1 MLDSKNKIG
10 DIKNSNIGSI
20 EQTNIEKQE
29 NNITNNNITNK
40 QVNLIV
46 TGGDFT
52 EVALSHDLFPDYI
65 VATKKMHNG
74 KYTLVSKPTS
84 EEALKKYPYNFK
96 SSFRVIDERYKNIKD
111 PKLLLDMI
119 QYADSPVEVEVTKF
133 EQYLGNVIDPYP
145 NPELSPMQEGTKSYI
160 IPQKKELPKIEFNVD
175 IEFENSNFKLKNI
188 DLKLTKQLSSK
199 IFILDNYAQKN
210 LPVFIQLELEFVS
223 EKELKCKLNY
233 KINEEKAKSSKD
245 LYTYNLFVLNFFKN
259 KYSMYDKK
267 KGKTIL
273 AGRVKSDKKEEIKSI
288 ESYLQLIRMIM
299 QIEKYF
305 NVNFDIPKEIPRDD
319 VDTIEALYKKIMESK
334 KRIRALDFSF
344 SVLKKDTD
352 TNIDYLKQLLKPDN
366 IGITVTYKDV
376 IYNIL
381 GKDIKI
387 NEILEKYEGIKCYN
401 KEKVKNFIDNY
412 DSLKEDYELR
422 IKMIPIKGKRF
433 YKYTKIIKDETSA

>member
-10 DIKNSNIGSI
+10 DIKNSNIGNI

-46 TGGDFT
+46 TEGNFT
-52 EVALSHDLFPDYI
+52 EIALSHDLFPDYI

-74 KYTLVSKPTS
+74 KYTFVSKPTT
-84 EEALKKYPYNFK
+84 EEAVKKYPHTFK
-96 SSFRVIDERYKNIKD
+96 SSIQVLDERYKDIKD
-111 PKLLLDMI
+111 PKLLIDML
-119 QYADSPVEVEVTKF
+119 QYADSPVEIKVLKF
-133 EQYLGNVIDPYP
+133 EQYLGGIVDPYP
-145 NPELSPMQEGTKSYI
+145 DPELSPMQEGTKSYI
-160 IPQKKELPKIEFNVD
+160 MPQKKELPKIEFKVD

-188 DLKLTKQLSSK
+188 DLKLTKQLSST
-199 IFILDNYAQKN
+199 IFILDNYAQN
-210 LPVFIQLELEFVS
+210 SSPVFMQLELEFIS

-233 KINEEKAKSSKD
+233 KMNEEGAKSSKT

-259 KYSMYDKK
+259 RYSMYDRK

-273 AGRVKSDKKEEIKSI
+273 AGKVKDDKKEEIKSS
-288 ESYLQLIRMIM
+288 ERYLQLIRMIM

-305 NVNFDIPKEIPRDD
+305 NVKFDIPKEIPQDD

-334 KRIRALDFSF
+334 KRISALDFSF

-352 TNIDYLKQLLKPDN
+352 TDIDYLKQLLQPDN
-366 IGITVTYKDV
+366 MGIIVTYKDV

-381 GKDIKI
+381 GKNIKI
-387 NEILEKYEGIKCYN
+387 NEILENYEGIKCYN
-401 KEKVKNFIDNY
+401 KEEVKNFIDNY
-412 DSLKEDYELR
+412 DSLKEGYELR
-422 IKMIPIKGKRF
+422 IKMIPIKGKKF
-433 YKYTKIIKDETSA
+433 YKYTKIIKDEASA

>member
-29 NNITNNNITNK
+29 NNITNNNITNR

-84 EEALKKYPYNFK
+84 EEAVKKYPHTFK
-96 SSFRVIDERYKNIKD
+96 SSIQVLDERYKDIKD
-111 PKLLLDMI
+111 PKLLLDML
-119 QYADSPVEVEVTKF
+119 QYADSPVEIKVLKF
-133 EQYLGNVIDPYP
+133 EQYLGGIVDPYP
-145 NPELSPMQEGTKSYI
+145 DPELSPMQEGTKSYI
-160 IPQKKELPKIEFNVD
+160 MPQKKELPKIEFKVD

-199 IFILDNYAQKN
+199 IFILDNYAQN
-210 LPVFIQLELEFVS
+210 NSPVFIQLEFIS

-233 KINEEKAKSSKD
+233 KMNEEKAKSSKT

-259 KYSMYDKK
+259 RYSMYDKK

-273 AGRVKSDKKEEIKSI
+273 AGKVKDDKKEEIKSL
-288 ESYLQLIRMIM
+288 ERYLQLIRMIM

-305 NVNFDIPKEIPRDD
+305 NVKFDIPKEIPKDD
-319 VDTIEALYKKIMESK
+319 VDTIEALYEKIMESK

-352 TNIDYLKQLLKPDN
+352 RDYLKPLLQPDN
-366 IGITVTYKDV
+366 MGIIITYKDV

-401 KEKVKNFIDNY
+401 KEKLKNFIDKY

-422 IKMIPIKGKRF
+422 IKMIPTKGKKF
-433 YKYTKIIKDETSA
+433 YKYTKIIKNETSA

>member
-29 NNITNNNITNK
+29 NNITNNNITKK

-52 EVALSHDLFPDYI
+52 EVALSHNLFPDYI

-111 PKLLLDMI
+111 PDLLLDMI
-119 QYADSPVEVEVTKF
+119 QYADSPVEVEITKF

-145 NPELSPMQEGTKSYI
+145 NPEFSPMQEGTKSYI
-160 IPQKKELPKIEFNVD
+160 IPKKRKLPKIEFNVD

-188 DLKLTKQLSSK
+188 KLKLTKQLSSK

-210 LPVFIQLELEFVS
+210 LPVFIQLELEFVNA
-223 EKELKCKLNY
+223 KELKCKLNY
-233 KINEEKAKSSKD
+233 KINEEKAKSSKA

-259 KYSMYDKK
+259 KYSMYDRQKR
-267 KGKTIL
+267 KTIL
-273 AGRVKSDKKEEIKSI
+273 AGKVKSDKKEAIKNI
-288 ESYLQLIRMIM
+288 ESYLQLINMII

-305 NVNFDIPKEIPRDD
+305 NVEFDIPKEIPRDD
-319 VDTIEALYKKIMESK
+319 VDTIESLYKKIMESK

-352 TNIDYLKQLLKPDN
+352 RDYLKPLLQPDN
-366 IGITVTYKDV
+366 MGIIITYKDV

-401 KEKVKNFIDNY
+401 KEEVKNFIDNY

-422 IKMIPIKGKRF
+422 IKMIPTKGKKF
-433 YKYTKIIKDETSA
+433 YKYTKIIKDEAST

>member
-10 DIKNSNIGSI
+10 DIKNSNIENI
-20 EQTNIEKQE
+20 EQINIEKQE

-46 TGGDFT
+46 TGGEFT
-52 EVALSHDLFPDYI
+52 EVAFSHDLFPDYI

-111 PKLLLDMI
+111 PDLLLDMI
-119 QYADSPVEVEVTKF
+119 QYADSPVEVEITKF

-145 NPELSPMQEGTKSYI
+145 NPEISPMQEGTKTYI
-160 IPQKKELPKIEFNVD
+160 IPKKRELPKIEFNVD

-188 DLKLTKQLSSK
+188 NLKLTKQLSSK

-210 LPVFIQLELEFVS
+210 LPVFIQLEFEFVK

-245 LYTYNLFVLNFFKN
+245 LYTYNLFVLNFFKS

-267 KGKTIL
+267 KRKTVL
-273 AGRVKSDKKEEIKSI
+273 AGRVKLDKKEEIKNL
-288 ESYLQLIRMIM
+288 ESYLQLIRMII

-305 NVNFDIPKEIPRDD
+305 NVEFDIPKEIPRDD
-319 VDTIEALYKKIMESK
+319 VDTIEQLYKKIMESK

-352 TNIDYLKQLLKPDN
+352 RDYLKPLLQPDN
-366 IGITVTYKDV
+366 MGIIITYKDV

-401 KEKVKNFIDNY
+401 KEEVKEFIDKY
-412 DSLKEDYELR
+412 DLLKEDYELR
-422 IKMIPIKGKRF
+422 IKMIPTKGKRF
-433 YKYTKIIKDETSA
+433 YKYTKIIKDEAST

>member
-10 DIKNSNIGSI
+10 DIKNSNIENI
-20 EQTNIEKQE
+20 EQINIEKQE

-46 TGGDFT
+46 TGGEFT
-52 EVALSHDLFPDYI
+52 EVAFSHDLFPDYI

-111 PKLLLDMI
+111 PDLLLDMI
-119 QYADSPVEVEVTKF
+119 QYADSPVEVEITKF

-145 NPELSPMQEGTKSYI
+145 NPEISPMQEGTKTYI
-160 IPQKKELPKIEFNVD
+160 IPKKRELPKIEFNVD

-188 DLKLTKQLSSK
+188 NLKLTKQLSSK

-210 LPVFIQLELEFVS
+210 LPVFIQLEFEFVK

-245 LYTYNLFVLNFFKN
+245 LYTYNLFVLNFFKS

-267 KGKTIL
+267 KRKTVL
-273 AGRVKSDKKEEIKSI
+273 AGRVKLDKKEEIKNL
-288 ESYLQLIRMIM
+288 ESYLQLIRMII

-305 NVNFDIPKEIPRDD
+305 NVEFDIPKEIPRDD
-319 VDTIEALYKKIMESK
+319 VDTIESLYKKIMESK

-352 TNIDYLKQLLKPDN
+352 RDYLKPLLQPDN
-366 IGITVTYKDV
+366 MGIIITYKDV

-401 KEKVKNFIDNY
+401 KEEVKEFIDKY
-412 DSLKEDYELR
+412 DLLKEDYELR
-422 IKMIPIKGKRF
+422 IKMIPTKGKRF
-433 YKYTKIIKDETSA
+433 YKYTKIIKDEAST